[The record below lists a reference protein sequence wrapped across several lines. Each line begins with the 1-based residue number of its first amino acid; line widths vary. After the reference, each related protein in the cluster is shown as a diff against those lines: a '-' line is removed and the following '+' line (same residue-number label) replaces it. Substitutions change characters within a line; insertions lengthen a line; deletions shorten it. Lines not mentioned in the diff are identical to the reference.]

1 MTDREKIVNAI
12 EKAKKQSEEYAQDRI
27 IVPFKETDIILAM
40 LKEKEPKYVNSIA
53 QQISCL
59 SGTCPKC
66 GKMLNTTC
74 NKNFCG
80 DCGQAVKWDD

>member
-12 EKAKKQSEEYAQDRI
+12 KKAKKRSEEYAQDRI
-27 IVPFKETDIILAM
+27 IVPFKETDIILAL